1 MKKQMPNIQILNK
14 ANKMANRRE
23 NSAKRFNERF
33 LGQTGILL
41 ACVFIA
47 AGLTACKD
55 TKSSDSETRPEAFSK
70 SKPLM
75 GAYYYPWYASNGQHW
90 NEGYMRSELIPPQ
103 IPLLGEYDSRDEA
116 TINQHISWA
125 KDAGIDFF
133 CMSYWGKDTFD
144 DQVIKNHFSKASEL
158 KDFKFAILYETL
170 APTLL
175 GPYHGLAKPGEL
187 TFESGNALEQAFVE
201 SIDYLAESYFNHP
214 SYLRID
220 GKPVIILYVTHQFTG
235 DYKGAI
241 EKLRSTI
248 RQKHNMELY
257 LIGDEVD
264 PTKPPQED
272 RIACFDAITPYIQY
286 ASPYQILTNSS
297 LGYADETWILQNARM
312 KNTIFKAISDRLGI
326 GFIPNALPGFNDR
339 GVRLNVDHYYLPH
352 RRNAEDP
359 RPYGLFEDY
368 LQMAGEFMNPDRKI
382 MMITSWNEWHE
393 DSQIEPVIDAPATA
407 EPFKYTLGLKT
418 PSYGFDLLNVL
429 KDFNTSYAQP
439 QQLPPIVPL
448 KISEV
453 CLAYNGLENASYIEL
468 FNAGNEEITL
478 DGMRLCPR
486 NKNDTVD
493 RDAYYIRLKGKIP
506 AGAYYLIATPAGR
519 DELKKNTDLETDLTV
534 GNPKFAQISADNGQ
548 IAVRDY
554 EGRIVDTFSWTAESA
569 FVGDYVEQE
578 NLKLQSALQPNEA
591 MFRRDLA
598 GDQNNSA
605 LDFGV
610 GAQSP
615 RK

>member
-1 MKKQMPNIQILNK
+1 
-14 ANKMANRRE
+14 
-23 NSAKRFNERF
+23 
-33 LGQTGILL
+33 
-41 ACVFIA
+41 
-47 AGLTACKD
+47 
-55 TKSSDSETRPEAFSK
+55 
-70 SKPLM
+70 
-75 GAYYYPWYASNGQHW
+75 
-90 NEGYMRSELIPPQ
+90 
-103 IPLLGEYDSRDEA
+103 
-116 TINQHISWA
+116 
-125 KDAGIDFF
+125 
-133 CMSYWGKDTFD
+133 
-144 DQVIKNHFSKASEL
+144 
-158 KDFKFAILYETL
+158 
-170 APTLL
+170 
-175 GPYHGLAKPGEL
+175 
-187 TFESGNALEQAFVE
+187 
-201 SIDYLAESYFNHP
+201 
-214 SYLRID
+214 
-220 GKPVIILYVTHQFTG
+220 
-235 DYKGAI
+235 
-241 EKLRSTI
+241 
-248 RQKHNMELY
+248 
-257 LIGDEVD
+257 
-264 PTKPPQED
+264 
-272 RIACFDAITPYIQY
+272 
-286 ASPYQILTNSS
+286 
-297 LGYADETWILQNARM
+297 
-312 KNTIFKAISDRLGI
+312 
-326 GFIPNALPGFNDR
+326 
-339 GVRLNVDHYYLPH
+339 
-352 RRNAEDP
+352 
-359 RPYGLFEDY
+359 
-368 LQMAGEFMNPDRKI
+368 

-468 FNAGNEEITL
+468 FNAGSEEITL